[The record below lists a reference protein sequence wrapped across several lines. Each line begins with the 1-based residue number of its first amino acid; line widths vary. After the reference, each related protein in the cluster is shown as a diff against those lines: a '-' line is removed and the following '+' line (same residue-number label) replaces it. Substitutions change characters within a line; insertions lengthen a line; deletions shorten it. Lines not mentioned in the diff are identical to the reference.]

1 MNATRW
7 IPLVLALPLAAPAQT
22 GFVAVGRSH
31 LRSGF
36 ALRVAGTV
44 GDQNTQAGLEVGLS
58 GNLLGSHIK
67 KREEIVHS
75 GLLLERRFIPGIP
88 VAATGLVGG
97 FALVSGFRDLGA
109 CDVAAFHCIGPGPLT
124 YSWLISAGYG
134 LGVVGAIPAGPVSV
148 RVEARQYWLAIPT
161 VSNFA
166 LVDFGLARRY

>member
-44 GDQNTQAGLEVGLS
+44 GDQNTQA
-58 GNLLGSHIK
+58 
-67 KREEIVHS
+67 
-75 GLLLERRFIPGIP
+75 
-88 VAATGLVGG
+88 
-97 FALVSGFRDLGA
+97 GA